1 MNDFIV
7 IERRIIS
14 KKIVRSINEQD
25 NKIKIVTD
33 DEVIWLRPEDCG
45 NDIKGAMDYL
55 IRAFN

>member
-14 KKIVRSINEQD
+14 KKIVRSINEQGD
-25 NKIKIVTD
+25 KIKIVTD
-33 DEVIWLRPEDCG
+33 DEVIWLSPEDCG